1 MATALLVAGPA
12 ALDLYWLRILTNVFM
27 FATLAQALNVI
38 AGYTGYP
45 AFGNVVFYGLGAYT
59 TGILMVRYGLPPA
72 AAFAG
77 SVASSAALALLV
89 GPAMLRLRGHY
100 FAIGTLA
107 LNEATR
113 ALVENMPGLTGGG
126 QGLSLPIP
134 SGSVEASARLFYYLF
149 LGTMLLAA
157 AIVVVVLR
165 NRLGYALRAVRAG
178 EETAESLGVHTTR
191 AKTTAWVVSATL
203 TGLAGG
209 IYAYWISYIDPAESF
224 SLAVSVKVFVIMLL
238 GGIGTVIGPI
248 AGAFF
253 VELLETT
260 VWSNFLTYHTA
271 ILGFLIVLVV
281 LFLPGGIASFAR
293 DRAAA
298 SVRLFTGA
306 R

>member
-1 MATALLVAGPA
+1 
-12 ALDLYWLRILTNVFM
+12 M

-59 TGILMVRYGLPPA
+59 MGILMVRYGLPPA
-72 AAFAG
+72 VALTGAA
-77 SVASSAALALLV
+77 ASGMVLALLV
-89 GPAMLRLRGHY
+89 GPALLRLRGHY

-113 ALVENMPGLTGGG
+113 ALVENMRGLTGGG

-134 SGSVEASARLFYYLF
+134 GGSVEATARLFYYLF
-149 LGTMLLAA
+149 LGTMLLAVA
-157 AIVVVVLR
+157 VVVLVLR
-165 NRLGYALRAVRAG
+165 SRLGYALRAVRAG
-178 EETAESLGVHTTR
+178 EETAESLGVRTTR
-191 AKTTAWVVSATL
+191 AKTTAWVISATF

-224 SLAVSVKVFVIMLL
+224 SMAVSVKVFVIMLL

-271 ILGFLIVLVV
+271 ILGLLIVLVV
-281 LFLPGGIASFAR
+281 VFLPGGIVAFAR
-293 DRAAA
+293 DRFAATA
-298 SVRLFTGA
+298 RLFSGA